1 LLFNTESLSDQAER
15 ALKEEIL
22 SGRLAPEQ
30 RLDLNAYAA
39 RWHLSPTPLRDA
51 VKQLEA
57 QGFVEVS
64 PRRGA
69 FVARIDGRALK
80 EIFQL
85 RVGLECLAVE
95 LSIENIPLEEA
106 EAALASY
113 RATSIVVANRKR
125 KELLSS
131 VDNLVHN
138 LVVKHCG
145 NSRLQ
150 KTMDSLN
157 DLIRWSRWICYS
169 TEPIPYEAALP
180 EHLEICEALCLR
192 DAEAAVAAMRRHL
205 LNTFHRIDA
214 QLKLK
219 QSLNASEPK
228 ELARPTQ
235 VGDNGGTRK

>member
-1 LLFNTESLSDQAER
+1 MKGRGWLFNTESLSDQAER

-30 RLDLNAYAA
+30 RVDLSAYAA
-39 RWHLSPTPLRDA
+39 LWRLSPTPLRDA

-69 FVARIDGRALK
+69 FVVKVDSQTVK
-80 EIFQL
+80 EIFEL
-85 RVGLECLAVE
+85 RVALECLAVQ
-95 LSIENIPLEEA
+95 LSIDHIPPMEA
-106 EAALASY
+106 QAALESY
-113 RATSIVVANRKR
+113 RAIATLTAKKKR
-125 KELLSS
+125 RERLSS
-131 VDNLVHN
+131 IDNLVHN

-145 NSRLQ
+145 NARLR
-150 KTMDSLN
+150 KTMEGLN

-180 EHLEICEALCLR
+180 EHLEICEALCAR
-192 DAEAAVAAMRRHL
+192 DTTAAVEAMRRHL

-214 QLKLK
+214 QLRLK
-219 QSLNASEPK
+219 QNPK
-228 ELARPTQ
+228 K
-235 VGDNGGTRK
+235 G